1 MLARVALNEDSSAKK
16 AAKPAP
22 LHKSSGEYF
31 SAEEEERS
39 TPTRLSWSLGGTSI
53 FPSGENGA
61 TEFPTRRAAMP
72 LPWPMQAKL
81 EVGAVDDPL
90 EHEADRV
97 AEQVMRVPDAA
108 SRSNTSVSGGGPALR
123 RKCSCGGSCDKCKA
137 EPSDEDVGPLQKKP
151 AAGGVSG
158 HISTPSIAPPIVHE
172 VLRSPGQPLDAGT
185 RAFFEPRFGYDL
197 HRVRVHFDALAAE
210 SAATVGALAY
220 TIGPHVVFAGAQYSP
235 ASTSSRLLLAHEL
248 AHVIQQRPGSAA
260 TLRRTPCL
268 HGSDCKFIPGD
279 TGRFVERVFGHHP
292 GVTVI
297 VGHAEEVTP
306 DPSAPAGTP
315 ATPPPSRQ
323 GLPATNL
330 KKLVEA
336 SGFKLPPE
344 ASGPFIDEGLT
355 ADVGAVA
362 PDCKDFPGGVPKGA
376 PKDGCCIQVYP
387 EMENRAKRLMSSS
400 APRTAAENAQALSL
414 VATVLH
420 EAEHC
425 HFNRSPTTVSKIPP
439 ESDCNLD
446 TVVFHGPTTGDF
458 NVKFYLS
465 EMSAEIAEF
474 PPYFQNFKASP
485 TKANH
490 DLLHRKEIDIA
501 LNKDES
507 IRGTIHGLKCACSCE
522 TVDHFIEEA
531 VHNVIDSWPNDQ
543 AEKFLEAMARIMP
556 SWWPK
561 KLQRP

>member
-1 MLARVALNEDSSAKK
+1 MLARVSLSKESSAKK
-16 AAKPAP
+16 AVKPAP
-22 LHKSSGEYF
+22 VSKSSAEYF
-31 SAEEEERS
+31 SPEEAS
-39 TPTRLSWSLGGTSI
+39 FAPPGFSWSLGRTSI
-53 FPSGENGA
+53 FPSGENRA
-61 TEFPTRRAAMP
+61 PEFPVRRAPLP

-97 AEQVMRVPDAA
+97 AEQVLGMPDPAPRA
-108 SRSNTSVSGGGPALR
+108 STSVRSGAPTLQ
-123 RKCSCGGSCDKCKA
+123 RKCSCGGSCDKCQA
-137 EPSDEDVGPLQKKP
+137 EQSEDERGRVQRKQV
-151 AAGGVSG
+151 AGASG
-158 HISTPSIAPPIVHE
+158 HSTPAITAPPIVNQ
-172 VLRSPGQPLDAGT
+172 VLRSPGQPLDTAT

-197 HRVRVHFDALAAE
+197 NHVRVHDDALAAE
-210 SAATVGALAY
+210 SAAAVGALAY
-220 TIGPHVVFAGAQYSP
+220 TVGPDVVFAGAQYSP
-235 ASTSSRLLLAHEL
+235 ASTSSRRLLAHEL
-248 AHVIQQRPGSAA
+248 AHVIQQRSDSVP
-260 TLRRTPCL
+260 TLRRAPCL

-279 TGRFVERVFGHHP
+279 TGRFVERVFGHHSE
-292 GVTVI
+292 VTVI
-297 VGHAEEVTP
+297 VGHAEEITP
-306 DPSAPAGTP
+306 DPAAPPGTP
-315 ATPPPSRQ
+315 VTPPPSRQ

-336 SGFKLPPE
+336 SGFKIPPE

-362 PDCKDFPGGVPKGA
+362 PDCKDFPGGIPKGA

-387 EMENRAKRLMSSS
+387 EMENRAKRLMSST

-425 HFNRSPTTVSKIPP
+425 HFNLSPDTAKKIPK
-439 ESDCNLD
+439 ESDCSLD

-465 EMSAEIAEF
+465 EISAEIVEF
-474 PPYFQNFKASP
+474 APYFQNFQASP

-490 DLLHRKEIDIA
+490 DLLHQKEIEIA

-507 IRGTIHGLKCACSCE
+507 IRGNIHGLKCACSCE
-522 TVDHFIEEA
+522 AVDHFVEEA
-531 VHNVIDSWPNDQ
+531 VHNVIDSWPKDQ
-543 AEKFLEAMARIMP
+543 AAKFLEVMARIMP

-561 KLQRP
+561 KLQKL